1 MCCAWLCAQ
10 ICAFLSSLFLL
21 VFDFA
26 DFAIGAALV
35 LESGLVPPGSAYVH
49 KFPAKVAVAAYGG
62 FLVLLAGVSCLGVG
76 LKSVKCLIA
85 ASAMAALGL
94 VVELAAAFLL
104 LSDVD
109 VAEKY
114 GVDVPRAW
122 ALILAAAAARHAL
135 RLGFSRSLRSSRAVF
150 AATRARRRSAED
162 TDRAAQLSE
171 RLLARRG
178 EREEQR
184 RHFNDKY
191 FGGKTPEGD
200 PTPPPSNPP
209 STELPSFLLRKDR
222 ATDPEESVAFEV

>member
-49 KFPAKVAVAAYGG
+49 RFPAKVAVATYGG

-150 AATRARRRSAED
+150 AATRAYRRAED

>member
-49 KFPAKVAVAAYGG
+49 RFPAKVAVATYGG

-150 AATRARRRSAED
+150 AATRAYRRAED

-209 STELPSFLLRKDR
+209 STEMPSFLLSK
-222 ATDPEESVAFEV
+222 ESHYASFEV

>member
-35 LESGLVPPGSAYVH
+35 LESGLVPPGSAYFH
-49 KFPAKVAVAAYGG
+49 RFPAKVAVATYGG

-150 AATRARRRSAED
+150 AATRAYRRAED

-209 STELPSFLLRKDR
+209 STEMPSFLLSK
-222 ATDPEESVAFEV
+222 ESHYASFEV